1 MEDVGYFLSF
11 DRFRWTF
18 PLMEQDKQQPEHQ
31 SQAGKHQ
38 AKGQRVDKTHRA
50 PGIIGVEGKVVVI
63 RRLLHAGMGGVL
75 RPSKGDDRL
84 VPQGQHPLVGPVKQ
98 TGNAAENEARQNA
111 IHQGSQHDGYL
122 GGKAQGWPIEAKTPG
137 SSRWGWD

>member
-50 PGIIGVEGKVVVI
+50 LGIIGVEGKVVVI
-63 RRLLHAGMGGVL
+63 RRLLHAGMGVYSDPVRAMTAL
-75 RPSKGDDRL
+75 SRRANTPWWARVNRL
-84 VPQGQHPLVGPVKQ
+84 GMP
-98 TGNAAENEARQNA
+98 R
-111 IHQGSQHDGYL
+111 
-122 GGKAQGWPIEAKTPG
+122 KTRRG
-137 SSRWGWD
+137 RMRSTR